1 MEPEGNAMRN
11 GELYSPEP
19 QSKQLGLRG
28 VDAKGEADAIEAEEW
43 VAENSDAWDY
53 MIRAAL
59 RLSGTG
65 YISVRYLL
73 NMVRNELH
81 ISVKNGLSPSFAR
94 MMVEQHPEFDTCI
107 RRHKSQCDAYFG
119 VDRDA

>member
-1 MEPEGNAMRN
+1 MRN
-11 GELYSPEP
+11 DELHSPEP

>member
-1 MEPEGNAMRN
+1 M
-11 GELYSPEP
+11 
-19 QSKQLGLRG
+19 QLGLPG

-43 VAENSDAWDY
+43 VVENPEAWDY
-53 MIRAAL
+53 MVRVAK

-73 NMVRNELH
+73 NIVRNELH

-94 MMVEQHPEFDTCI
+94 MMVEQYPEFDACI
-107 RRHKSQCDAYFG
+107 RRHRSQCDGYFG
-119 VDRDA
+119 IDHNG